1 MFSSFTNNNRPNK
14 ILYADLIQYPIASY
28 YYFNKQTI
36 SRLLDYIKTGIFSKI
51 HNKKL
56 SHELEK
62 EFTVFNKTNDNN
74 YIKCNYTGVRLNIIK
89 RITIGYLPVNDIDMI
104 CLAHNIRY
112 LIATTFED
120 ILHADEIF
128 TNALNIYK
136 HISGDNLFNISQ
148 CDNSII
154 I

>member
-1 MFSSFTNNNRPNK
+1 
-14 ILYADLIQYPIASY
+14 
-28 YYFNKQTI
+28 
-36 SRLLDYIKTGIFSKI
+36 
-51 HNKKL
+51 
-56 SHELEK
+56 
-62 EFTVFNKTNDNN
+62 
-74 YIKCNYTGVRLNIIK
+74 
-89 RITIGYLPVNDIDMI
+89 MI

-154 I
+154 ILTKNDYVKENNWLELFNNRVYCENKMNKNLDMSTQNVYTQILKGIAKKGF